1 MAILR
6 IIAIA
11 TSVIPAIDRRVRET
25 YIRNS
30 QARKTKAYDLYARF
44 LRWASDRL
52 GENGIIA
59 FVSNNSFIDART
71 YDGLRKVIAEE
82 FNEIYIINLKG
93 NARTSGDRGIEK
105 EVIYL
110 MQYGSFKATLC

>member
-1 MAILR
+1 M
-6 IIAIA
+6 
-11 TSVIPAIDRRVRET
+11 RET